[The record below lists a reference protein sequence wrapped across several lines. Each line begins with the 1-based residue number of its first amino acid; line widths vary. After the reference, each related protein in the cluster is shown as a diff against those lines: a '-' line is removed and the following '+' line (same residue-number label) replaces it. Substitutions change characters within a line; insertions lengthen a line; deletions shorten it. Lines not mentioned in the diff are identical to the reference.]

1 MRCGIRLRAAVT
13 ALALALAVVTT
24 AGAAGSKL
32 SFTNI
37 PLLVPSGSSE
47 PAITIGL
54 DGRTFVSALNAGPT
68 LDDFQTLIWGGT
80 FGSALAFQGAID
92 SHVGRN
98 GRGGDD
104 ADIDLGSTG
113 TLHVATLVVFFDP
126 TLNSYQLGID
136 AITCPNG
143 DTSGS
148 FAHCTTQVLDTTGT
162 DRPWITSD
170 GNHVYIAYHDAVAST
185 HIIVQ
190 RSDDDGYTWRKVGDP
205 ILGQGTTTAVATYN
219 NLLGPIVAD
228 PSTHSV
234 FEIYI
239 AGEGGLQ
246 KAQNTLF
253 NRVYV
258 ARSTDLGATWNS
270 VLVYRAPPGTDLG
283 HVFPSLALDPVTG
296 KLYGVWA
303 DGHRVFLSV
312 SRDQALSW
320 SAQPFAVNVAPAAT
334 ATFPWVAAYRG
345 TVDVVYYGTT
355 SASTDDASAVWFP
368 YAAQTKNDGAS
379 FVQAAVSSEPNH
391 VGVICNAGS
400 TCPSGSRRLAD
411 LFEDAIDPRTGLM
424 AVAYVSDQLTT
435 TSSGAP
441 QPQTVV
447 AFQK

>member
-1 MRCGIRLRAAVT
+1 MKQRVRLHATLAT
-13 ALALALAVVTT
+13 LALALVIATT
-24 AGAAGSKL
+24 AGATGSKL

-80 FGSALAFQGAID
+80 FGSTPAFQGAID
-92 SHVGRN
+92 SHVGKN

-104 ADIDLGSTG
+104 ADVDLGSTG
-113 TLHVATLVVFFDP
+113 TLHVATLVVFFSP
-126 TLNSYQLGID
+126 NLNSYQLGID

-148 FAHCTTQVLDTTGT
+148 FAHCTTQVLDTAGT

-170 GNHVYIAYHDAVAST
+170 GRHVYVAYHDARAST
-185 HIIVQ
+185 HIVVQ

-205 ILGQGTTTAVATYN
+205 ILGQGTTTSVATYN
-219 NLLGPIVAD
+219 NFLGPIVAD
-228 PSTHSV
+228 PSTHEV
-234 FEIYI
+234 FEIYV
-239 AGEGGLQ
+239 AGDGGLQ
-246 KAQNTLF
+246 KAKNTLW

-270 VLVYRAPPGTDLG
+270 VLVYRAPYGTDFA

-303 DGHRVFLSV
+303 DGHHVFLSI
-312 SRDQALSW
+312 SQDLASTW
-320 SAQPFAVNVAPAAT
+320 SAQPFAINVAPAVT

-355 SASTDDASAVWFP
+355 STSTDDDSAVWFP
-368 YAAQTKNDGAS
+368 YATQTKNDGAS
-379 FVQAAVSSEPNH
+379 FVQAAVSARPNH

-435 TSSGAP
+435 TSTGDP

-447 AFQK
+447 AFQR